1 MDSSSGHCG
10 VSSGKKPPL
19 VLFKTLVMRS
29 GTLQQEKVKMGLN
42 LKHLG
47 LERQEGVIKATVVDI
62 SLSLVE
68 GGISRSGGAE
78 SRKRGDNPLL

>member
-1 MDSSSGHCG
+1 
-10 VSSGKKPPL
+10 
-19 VLFKTLVMRS
+19 
-29 GTLQQEKVKMGLN
+29 MGLN

-68 GGISRSGGAE
+68 GGISRSGGVE